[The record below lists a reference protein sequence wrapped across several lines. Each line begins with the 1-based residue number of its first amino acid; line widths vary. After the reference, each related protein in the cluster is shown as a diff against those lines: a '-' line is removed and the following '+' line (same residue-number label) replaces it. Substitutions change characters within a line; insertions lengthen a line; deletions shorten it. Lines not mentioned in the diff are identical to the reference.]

1 MKKRNMAWL
10 VVMALTVGMGLQP
23 LNVEA
28 AATIAYEQCNGY
40 TFSPDVKRQL
50 SGDWL

>member
-1 MKKRNMAWL
+1 MKKNTAWL
-10 VVMALTVGMGLQP
+10 AAMALTMGMGLQP

-28 AATIAYEQCNGY
+28 AATIAYEQRNGY
-40 TFSPDVKRQL
+40 TFSSDVKRQL